1 MSKKENKKNNLT
13 RINLITTGN
22 GKVGKTSLILRY
34 TEDYFSTNY
43 LTTIGIDCKFKNE
56 KLKNG
61 EVITVKISD
70 TAGQEKF
77 RSIATNFLKKAD
89 GIILVYDIT
98 YKKSFE
104 NLNRWFKDINENTT
118 GMPIILLGN
127 KMDLEENRA
136 VSTEEGIE
144 FAKKISEDIKFYEI
158 SCKTG
163 ENIKEAIKY
172 LIEKIYKKYQG
183 KNLVEDS
190 IIIKKDHKN
199 KKNKKDKKR
208 CCE

>member
-1 MSKKENKKNNLT
+1 MSKKENKENKLT
-13 RINLITTGN
+13 RINLITLGD
-22 GKVGKTSLILRY
+22 GQVGKTSLILRY

-61 EVITVKISD
+61 EEITVKISD

-127 KMDLEENRA
+127 KMDLEENRV

-144 FAKKISEDIKFYEI
+144 FAKKISEDIEFYET

-183 KNLVEDS
+183 ENLVEDS
-190 IIIKKDHKN
+190 IIIKKI
-199 KKNKKDKKR
+199 
-208 CCE
+208 

>member
-1 MSKKENKKNNLT
+1 M
-13 RINLITTGN
+13 
-22 GKVGKTSLILRY
+22 RY

-61 EVITVKISD
+61 EEITVKISD

-127 KMDLEENRA
+127 KMDLEENRV

-144 FAKKISEDIKFYEI
+144 FAKKISEDIEFYET

-163 ENIKEAIKY
+163 ENIKEAIRY

-190 IIIKKDHKN
+190 IIIKKEHKN

>member
-1 MSKKENKKNNLT
+1 MSKKGNKENKLT
-13 RINLITTGN
+13 RINLITLGD
-22 GKVGKTSLILRY
+22 GQVGKTSLILRY

-61 EVITVKISD
+61 EEVTIKISD

-104 NLNRWFKDINENTT
+104 NLNRWFKDINENTK

-127 KMDLEENRA
+127 KMDLEENRV

-144 FAKKISEDIKFYEI
+144 FAKKISEDIEFDEI

-163 ENIKEAIKY
+163 ENIKEAINY

-190 IIIKKDHKN
+190 IIIKKEHKN